1 MKKTVAIIGKGP
13 SVLKC
18 KKEFVDSFD
27 EVAIC
32 NWPPFIGY
40 EQYIGN
46 RATYH
51 FINAGDPYYY
61 EKDLLDNLGLKKFF
75 NSQANHEGANSMIKE
90 LPGMITPSY
99 DVDYECDFG
108 FKMREKYE
116 SKYGIWPST
125 GVMAFDYFLNSDE
138 FVKIALIG
146 FDFYKIGQD
155 VYYFPKD
162 KVKKTLH
169 YLWNDSSY
177 TTDGKVLEKAY
188 KGHGGDNVIKIIN
201 NLIKESDKEIIWVK

>member
-1 MKKTVAIIGKGP
+1 MSLKKSVFQRNKY
-13 SVLKC
+13 SVLKG
-18 KKEFVDSFD
+18 
-27 EVAIC
+27 AI
-32 NWPPFIGY
+32 
-40 EQYIGN
+40 
-46 RATYH
+46 
-51 FINAGDPYYY
+51 
-61 EKDLLDNLGLKKFF
+61 
-75 NSQANHEGANSMIKE
+75 SKE
-90 LPGMITPSY
+90 LA
-99 DVDYECDFG
+99 G
-108 FKMREKYE
+108 F
-116 SKYGIWPST
+116 
-125 GVMAFDYFLNSDE
+125 AFDYFLNSDE